1 LLEAYE
7 LNCFAFAPALG
18 RFYANFR
25 SFKEALKVF
34 ENYLSVY
41 HDPAVAMQTAEIYCL
56 IGQTDKIAELRNKY
70 QSDSGEI
77 AMLCCYYFD
86 ALTALANGDMA
97 ALKELTVPLR
107 KNINTPV
114 AAFLFFCADISGDD
128 PAAVLASYQA
138 LHSHRKYLDLQ
149 NRADNMVSDF
159 LQRSLTAPAEKTG
172 QFFALAE
179 TLYKHRPD
187 VFTAKFILLFQKRSK
202 SVDAVLLNDA
212 LKRFGKDPGIIKIA
226 IEHYFNH
233 DLSKV
238 KELITRY
245 RNLFPARKGDILRYE
260 IVLALKEKDFDGASR
275 LFMENFT
282 QDIRSEYWQ
291 FASTTLRE
299 KDLQFLRK
307 DPLYAPFCQALLLLK
322 KNDNDSAYRLL
333 EVADAQGNQ
342 DLLFFAA
349 KTLGENG
356 KAQAALKKYS
366 TFPENS
372 RYRIVVLLNM
382 AELLTETGDLDQAL
396 ILSNRAY
403 TLSPQIPETQL
414 CYADKLYKKGR
425 LGDIPDIIKNF
436 ATSPYRKEMETL
448 WIAGMQQRIK
458 DCNISTQR
466 EKTRE
471 LCRQLLVFSPDNS
484 IAQEYLKK
492 LSQMPQ

>member
-1 LLEAYE
+1 
-7 LNCFAFAPALG
+7 
-18 RFYANFR
+18 
-25 SFKEALKVF
+25 
-34 ENYLSVY
+34 
-41 HDPAVAMQTAEIYCL
+41 MI
-56 IGQTDKIAELRNKY
+56 
-70 QSDSGEI
+70 
-77 AMLCCYYFD
+77 
-86 ALTALANGDMA
+86 
-97 ALKELTVPLR
+97 
-107 KNINTPV
+107 
-114 AAFLFFCADISGDD
+114 
-128 PAAVLASYQA
+128 
-138 LHSHRKYLDLQ
+138 
-149 NRADNMVSDF
+149 
-159 LQRSLTAPAEKTG
+159 TG
-172 QFFALAE
+172 
-179 TLYKHRPD
+179 
-187 VFTAKFILLFQKRSK
+187 
-202 SVDAVLLNDA
+202 
-212 LKRFGKDPGIIKIA
+212 
-226 IEHYFNH
+226 
-233 DLSKV
+233 
-238 KELITRY
+238 Y
-245 RNLFPARKGDILRYE
+245 RNLFPARKGDMLRYE
-260 IVLALKEKDFDGASR
+260 IVLALKEKDFDEASR

-436 ATSPYRKEMETL
+436 ATGPYRKEMKTL

-458 DCNISTQR
+458 DCNINTQR

-471 LCRQLLVFSPDNS
+471 LCRQLLVIAPDNN
-484 IAQEYLKK
+484 IALEYLKK
-492 LSQMPQ
+492 LHQMPQ